1 MQVKSEKLPNSMAKI
16 TVTIPK
22 EDFVKAIDV
31 AYNKNKNRFK
41 VDGFRKGKVNR
52 EIIEKMYGESVFYE
66 DAANECINN
75 SYDEAVKESGLD
87 VVSRPEVD
95 IPGIESGSVSKDKDF
110 IYTATFA
117 IRPDV
122 KIKNYKGYKVKKV
135 DTDVKPDMVDYE
147 LKAMQDK
154 NARVSEIT
162 DKDATVKEGNIATID
177 FEGYKDGSI
186 FEGGSGEN
194 YDLTIGS
201 HTFIDNFEEQL
212 IGMKVGDEKDVNVTF
227 PKDYGMPDLAGAP
240 VVFKVKVNKIKSK
253 EVDPLDDEFASEVS
267 EFNTLDELKKSIE
280 SKLKERLE
288 LNAKNIYRDTVLE
301 ELEKNVEINI
311 PEPMIET
318 AIDRVVNRDK
328 QNMTRR
334 GLKYEDYLKVMNMTV
349 KDHRDRS
356 KNKAISEIK
365 ISLGLEEIG
374 KLENIKVSD
383 EMLNEKMA
391 QMYKSYGIDDP
402 TEYINKI
409 SDSEKDSMREE
420 FLPECIMDYLV
431 ENAEIK

>member
-41 VDGFRKGKVNR
+41 IDGFRKGKVNR
-52 EIIEKMYGESVFYE
+52 EIIEKMYGEGVFYE

-95 IPGIESGSVSKDKDF
+95 IPGIESGSVSRDKDF
-110 IYTATFA
+110 VYTATFA

-122 KIKNYKGYKVKKV
+122 KIKNYKGYKIKKV
-135 DTDVKPDMVDYE
+135 DTDVKPEMVDAE
-147 LKAMQDK
+147 LKGMQDK
-154 NARVSEIT
+154 NARISEIT
-162 DKDATVKEGNIATID
+162 DPNATVQNGNVAVID
-177 FEGYKDGSI
+177 FEGFKDDQL
-186 FEGGSGEN
+186 FEGGSAEN
-194 YDLTIGS
+194 YELTIGS

-212 IGMKVGDEKDVNVTF
+212 IGMKVGDEKDVHVTF
-227 PKDYGMPDLAGAP
+227 PKDYGVPDLAGAP
-240 VVFKVKVNKIKSK
+240 VVFKVKVNKIKAK

-267 EFNTLDELKKSIE
+267 EYNTLAELKKSIE
-280 SKLKERLE
+280 DRLKERLE
-288 LNAKNIYRDTVLE
+288 LNAKNVYRDAVLA

-311 PEPMIET
+311 PDPMIET
-318 AIDRVVNRDK
+318 SIDRIIDRDK
-328 QNMTRR
+328 RNMAQR

-349 KDHRDRS
+349 KDHRDRMRDR
-356 KNKAISEIK
+356 AISEIK
-365 ISLGLEEIG
+365 ISLGVEEVG

-383 EMLNEKMA
+383 DALKEKIT
-391 QMYKSYGIDDP
+391 QLYKGYGIPDP
-402 TEYINKI
+402 TEYVNKI
-409 SDSEKDSMREE
+409 SDAEKESMREE
-420 FLPECIMDYLV
+420 FMPECVMDYLV
-431 ENAEIK
+431 ENADIK

>member
-22 EDFVKAIDV
+22 EEFVKAIDV

-52 EIIEKMYGESVFYE
+52 EIIEKMYGEGVFYE

-75 SYDEAVKESGLD
+75 SYEEAVKESGLD

-95 IPGIESGSVSKDKDF
+95 IPGVESGSVSRDKDF
-110 IYTATFA
+110 VYTATFA

-122 KIKNYKGYKVKKV
+122 KIKNYKGYKIKKV
-135 DTDVKPDMVDYE
+135 DTDVKPEMVDAE
-147 LKAMQDK
+147 LRAMQDK
-154 NARVSEIT
+154 NARISEIT
-162 DKDATVKEGNIATID
+162 DPNATVQNGNIAVID
-177 FEGYKDGSI
+177 FEGYKDGNI
-186 FEGGSGEN
+186 FDGGSGEN
-194 YDLTIGS
+194 YNLTIGS
-201 HTFIDNFEEQL
+201 HTFIDNFEDQL

-227 PKDYGMPDLAGAP
+227 PKDYGVPDLAGAP

-267 EFNTLDELKKSIE
+267 EFNTLSELKKSIE
-280 SKLKERLE
+280 DRLKERIE
-288 LNAKNIYRDTVLE
+288 LNAKNIYRDSVLA

-318 AIDRVVNRDK
+318 TIDRVIDRDK
-328 QNMTRR
+328 RNMRQR

-349 KDHRDRS
+349 KDHRDRMRDR
-356 KNKAISEIK
+356 AISEIK
-365 ISLGLEEIG
+365 ISLGVEEIG

-383 EMLNEKMA
+383 EMLKDKLT
-391 QMYKSYGIDDP
+391 QMYKGYGIPDP

-409 SDSEKDSMREE
+409 SDAEIESMREE
-420 FLPECIMDYLV
+420 FMPECVMDYLV

>member
-22 EDFVKAIDV
+22 EEFVKAIDV

-52 EIIEKMYGESVFYE
+52 EIIEKMYGEGVFYE

-95 IPGIESGSVSKDKDF
+95 IPGVKSGSVSRDKDF
-110 IYTATFA
+110 VYTATFA

-122 KIKNYKGYKVKKV
+122 KIKNYKGYKIKKV
-135 DTDVKPDMVDYE
+135 DTDVKPEMVDAE
-147 LKAMQDK
+147 LRAMQDK
-154 NARVSEIT
+154 NARISEIT
-162 DKDATVKEGNIATID
+162 DKDATVQNGNIATID

-227 PKDYGMPDLAGAP
+227 PKEYGVPDLAGAP
-240 VVFKVKVNKIKSK
+240 VVFKVKVNKIKNK

-267 EFNTLDELKKSIE
+267 EFNTLAELKKSIE
-280 SKLKERLE
+280 DRLKERLE
-288 LNAKNIYRDTVLE
+288 LNAKNVYRDAVLA

-311 PEPMIET
+311 PDPMIET
-318 AIDRVVNRDK
+318 SIDRIIDRDRR
-328 QNMTRR
+328 NMAQR

-349 KDHRDRS
+349 KDHRDRMRDR
-356 KNKAISEIK
+356 AISEIK
-365 ISLGLEEIG
+365 ISLGVEEVG

-383 EMLNEKMA
+383 EVLKEKIT
-391 QMYKSYGIDDP
+391 QLYKGYGIPDP
-402 TEYINKI
+402 TEYVNKI
-409 SDSEKDSMREE
+409 SDAEKESMREE
-420 FLPECIMDYLV
+420 FMPECVMDYLV
-431 ENAEIK
+431 ENADIK